1 MPKGVK
7 RIKIIKGAYNPK
19 TEVLGEKI
27 TVNFD
32 QNNKE
37 ILFLVSEWFEHTT
50 PKEKQGQVRWFVQN
64 EKRTILKKEVLP
76 SSSPFHF
83 TIEKKLCGNYLFY
96 VEASLSDNRANK
108 GNTGVYIQGKCQAK
122 IVSTKWA
129 RESEGKSIKN
139 NKKQDYICYGHPV
152 FLHLETEGLNNH
164 NLTIEIWNR
173 RHFLYDNEKICS
185 YSNVMVKD
193 GRVILAILD
202 TFNWK
207 SRVKGMM
214 LDVEEFFIK
223 VKDNTT
229 NKYIKNDKGD
239 DYFATFLNIKNK
251 VVSSKTEPPKSI
263 TPSKVGELDKNK
275 ESYHTCRF
283 KEIIVKDNDEYF
295 TVFKDGKTSS
305 KKVPAEKT
313 VKNNVYFDFDKSD
326 IRSDAKNIL
335 NDILEFLLFNQHLEM
350 VLTGHA
356 DDRGSLDY
364 NQALSERRAKAVK
377 DFFVSGGLDPN
388 RIKISGKGESEPAAK
403 GNTEEAYQKNR
414 RVEIDFRYFE
424 YNQDALI
431 YETIAGNSLKYK
443 KLEIKI
449 GEWSDKA
456 CFRNPKHQ
464 KNTVIVKKFGQVVAT
479 KKESQFSQLVFAKHE
494 NFPNNYFYLLVD
506 FLNPKAIIY
515 TSEAYR
521 INSCAYFA
529 NPNKATLEVR
539 TYPDVVWIGHFQYN
553 YGKEKPSYYFHQK
566 EQFSDLTIGI
576 TDVLNELKQSIFYKI
591 WAIVAPLH
599 FILEQL
605 LINYI
610 EEQAKDFVYGL
621 HTIHNRT
628 LEKKGT
634 KVSLVGKQT
643 NIIKETSYTRYLAAA
658 AIYELVAIG
667 IIIDLLLIYLT
678 RGKNLGNK
686 LKKISKMARNGKAV
700 LKKLD
705 DAGVELIPPSIAINA
720 GMYYQKQENGK
731 VALIYEANLKADPI
745 LAVNF
750 KREFNLLEL
759 LQKGR
764 DINTAKY
771 PKANENKENNKLIVE
786 NFKKKN
792 VFNIIGNIEIR
803 GDLIFEDNVRYN
815 MLTNTYTFDE
825 KMQNLK
831 TTKKDERTLTEKIT
845 FKAMIEVKFRA
856 EFTLLKI
863 KTKVEAEAGAEI
875 NGEASL
881 KLKYGVNK
889 EENKSFFVDL
899 SLHCSGIKGTYWG
912 KINVEN
918 SLLGKILEYPKN
930 KEKEKVPFT
939 LIEGFDLPISKV
951 ELFKSQA

>member
-7 RIKIIKGAYNPK
+7 RIKIIKGAYSPK

-50 PKEKQGQVRWFVQN
+50 PKEKQGQVRWFIQN

-108 GNTGVYIQGKCQAK
+108 GNTGIYIQGKCQAK

-152 FLHLETEGLNNH
+152 FLDLETEGLNNH

-229 NKYIKNDKGD
+229 KKYIKNDKGD

-251 VVSSKTEPPKSI
+251 EVSSKTEPPKSI

-295 TVFKDGKTSS
+295 TVFKDGKPSS
-305 KKVPAEKT
+305 KKASAEKT

-335 NDILEFLLFNQHLEM
+335 NDILDFLLFNQHLEM

-494 NFPNNYFYLLVD
+494 NFPNDYFYLLVN
-506 FLNPKAIIY
+506 FFNPKAIIY
-515 TSEAYR
+515 TSEAYH

-576 TDVLNELKQSIFYKI
+576 TDVLNELRQSVFYKI
-591 WAIVAPLH
+591 FEIISPLG
-599 FILEQL
+599 FILADSIL
-605 LINYI
+605 DYI

-628 LEKKGT
+628 LEKRGT

-643 NIIKETSYTRYLAAA
+643 NLIKETSYTRYVAAA
-658 AIYELVAIG
+658 AIFQLVVIG

-678 RGKNLGNK
+678 RGRNLVGK
-686 LKKISKMARNGKAV
+686 IKKISKMVRNGKAV

-705 DAGVELIPPSIAINA
+705 DAGVEFIPPSIAINA

-731 VALIYEANLKADPI
+731 VALIYEANLKADPV

-764 DINTAKY
+764 DIKNAKY
-771 PKANENKENNKLIVE
+771 PKANENEENNKLIVE
-786 NFKKKN
+786 NFKEKN

-831 TTKKDERTLTEKIT
+831 TTAKNERTLTGKIT
-845 FKAMIEVKFRA
+845 FSAEIKGKIDA
-856 EFTLLKI
+856 EFI
-863 KTKVEAEAGAEI
+863 FTKVKAEVGAEI

-899 SLHCSGIKGTYWG
+899 SLHCSGIKGSYWG
-912 KINVEN
+912 KLKVTNRFIGE
-918 SLLGKILEYPKN
+918 LFN
-930 KEKEKVPFT
+930 KSKYVPFT
-939 LIEGFDLPISKV
+939 LIEKFDLPISKV